1 MDDKSILL
9 MSEELRTAMGQSTR
23 ASIESKKDDLPGRW
37 SKKSASEA
45 ASQEA
50 NDTIRIPGRVTKCSA
65 IKGGGVR
72 LIVEVAENVDVL
84 SQISIAASLKAKVR
98 VVAGVDCLK
107 IDLMCTIRSG
117 RIEVGDQRRVSL
129 LVDPAS

>member
-23 ASIESKKDDLPGRW
+23 VAIESKKDDLPGRW
-37 SKKSASEA
+37 SKKRASEA
-45 ASQEA
+45 VSQEV
-50 NDTIRIPGRVTKCSA
+50 NDTIRVPGRVTKCSA
-65 IKGGGVR
+65 VKGGGVR

-84 SQISIAASLKAKVR
+84 SQISIASAIKSKVN
-98 VVAGVDCLK
+98 VIAGVDSLK
-107 IDLMCTIRSG
+107 VNLVCTIKSG